1 MLPSVV
7 VEQPAARF
15 ADVLSSTDRG
25 PIVGGMDV
33 RLDGH
38 KALVTGGSLGLG
50 RAMAQEFAASGASVA
65 LVARTQTT
73 LDEAVA
79 AIAKA
84 APGATVQGYAC
95 DVRDADQ
102 LVATHAAATADLGP
116 IDILVNNAG
125 TSAAKPFEEVT
136 DDDWQNDLDLKL
148 MAAIRLSRLC
158 IPAMKEQSW
167 GRIIN
172 VLNTAA
178 KAPPARSTPTS
189 VSRAAG
195 MALTKAMASELAPDG
210 ILVNALNTGVLLTNQ
225 WHRMH
230 AEQAPDKSFE
240 DYVAMRAS
248 RVPLGRLGDAAEFAN
263 LACFL
268 ASEHGSYITGTA
280 INVDGGMSPVV

>member
-1 MLPSVV
+1 
-7 VEQPAARF
+7 
-15 ADVLSSTDRG
+15 
-25 PIVGGMDV
+25 MDV

-79 AIAKA
+79 SIAEA
-84 APGATVQGYAC
+84 APGSTVRGYAC

-102 LVATHAAATADLGP
+102 LAATHAAATADLGS

-158 IPAMKEQSW
+158 IP
-167 GRIIN
+167 
-172 VLNTAA
+172 
-178 KAPPARSTPTS
+178 
-189 VSRAAG
+189 
-195 MALTKAMASELAPDG
+195 
-210 ILVNALNTGVLLTNQ
+210 
-225 WHRMH
+225 
-230 AEQAPDKSFE
+230 
-240 DYVAMRAS
+240 
-248 RVPLGRLGDAAEFAN
+248 
-263 LACFL
+263 
-268 ASEHGSYITGTA
+268 
-280 INVDGGMSPVV
+280 

>member
-1 MLPSVV
+1 M
-7 VEQPAARF
+7 
-15 ADVLSSTDRG
+15 
-25 PIVGGMDV
+25 
-33 RLDGH
+33 
-38 KALVTGGSLGLG
+38 GLG
-50 RAMAQEFAASGASVA
+50 RAMAQEFAVSGASVA
-65 LVARTQTT
+65 LVARTQST

-79 AIAKA
+79 GIADV
-84 APGATVQGYAC
+84 APDVTVRGYSC
-95 DVRDADQ
+95 DVRNAEQ
-102 LVATHAAATADLGP
+102 LAATHAAAVADLGP

-136 DDDWQNDLDLKL
+136 DDDWQNDLDLKF
-148 MAAIRLSRLC
+148 MAAVRLSRLC

-178 KAPPARSTPTS
+178 KAPPPRSTPTS

-195 MALTKAMASELAPDG
+195 MALTKAMAGELAPHG

-225 WHRMH
+225 WQRMH
-230 AEQAPDKSFE
+230 AEQAPDKTFE
-240 DYVAMRAS
+240 DFVAMRAS

-268 ASEHGSYITGTA
+268 ASDQGGYITGTA
-280 INVDGGMSPVV
+280 INVDGGLSPVV

>member
-1 MLPSVV
+1 
-7 VEQPAARF
+7 QA
-15 ADVLSSTDRG
+15 
-25 PIVGGMDV
+25 
-33 RLDGH
+33 
-38 KALVTGGSLGLG
+38 
-50 RAMAQEFAASGASVA
+50 
-65 LVARTQTT
+65 T

-79 AIAKA
+79 SIAEA
-84 APGATVQGYAC
+84 APGSTVRGYAC
-95 DVRDADQ
+95 DVRDAGQ
-102 LVATHAAATADLGP
+102 LAATHAAATADLGS

-158 IPAMKEQSW
+158 IPAMKEQTW

-240 DYVAMRAS
+240 DYVAMRAG

-268 ASEHGSYITGTA
+268 VSEHGSYITGTA

>member
-1 MLPSVV
+1 
-7 VEQPAARF
+7 
-15 ADVLSSTDRG
+15 
-25 PIVGGMDV
+25 MDV

-79 AIAKA
+79 AIAEA
-84 APGATVQGYAC
+84 APGANVRGYAC

-102 LVATHAAATADLGP
+102 LAATHAAATADLGP

-195 MALTKAMASELAPDG
+195 MALTKAMASEFAPDG

-268 ASEHGSYITGTA
+268 ASDHGSYITGTA